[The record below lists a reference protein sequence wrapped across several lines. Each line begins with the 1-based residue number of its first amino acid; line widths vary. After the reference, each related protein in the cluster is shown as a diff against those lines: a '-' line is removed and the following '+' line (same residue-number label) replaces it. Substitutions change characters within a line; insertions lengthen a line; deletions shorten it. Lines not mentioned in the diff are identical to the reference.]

1 MRMPGLAGIHLNM
14 AMVQPTPGER
24 QNATPAEQQ
33 MLDDAARYDREYS
46 GYMKLRCTRPQS
58 LAFAIADSPVGLA
71 G

>member
-1 MRMPGLAGIHLNM
+1 
-14 AMVQPTPGER
+14 
-24 QNATPAEQQ
+24 

-46 GYMKLRCTRPQS
+46 GYMKLQCTRPMKLQCTRPQS